1 MTKRKK
7 KKMRQFIVIQVIIYS
22 IMIWMIFSLM
32 EGFWRAALLSAL
44 TVLIYTAFI
53 SKLLRKNK
61 AVKARNSKPASSRRS
76 VYEDRYS
83 SPYFKPLN
91 HLEYEP
97 KIERNPEQK
106 QQKENKNSEWQI
118 HRKRV
123 KDLIEESQKQQ
134 VEEKHEELE
143 KEAQRYQHQ
152 TRTEPKEEENQVP
165 ARSEAK
171 ITEEKRVLRKEIPIE
186 KEMHKP
192 EQTYSRESF
201 GNPSISLLNLP
212 ARKKIQEN
220 QDALNLQAEL
230 LEETLESFGVKA
242 KVLNVTQGPAITRYE
257 LQPER
262 GVKVS
267 KVTNLS
273 DDIALNMAAR
283 SIRIEAPIPG
293 KAAIGIEIPNGE
305 TSLVAFRELIE
316 SRGYQRSESL
326 LPFAMGKSIG
336 GDSVIF
342 DLTRAPH
349 LLIAGATGS
358 GKSVCINTL
367 ILSLLFS
374 AHPDQVKLL
383 LIDPKVVELNRYNGV
398 PHLITP
404 VITDPKKATAS
415 LKWAVGEMEE
425 RYQIFA
431 EAGVRDLEGY
441 QRQNNSE
448 HMPYMVIIIDELAD
462 LMMVAAKEVEDNIC
476 RLAQKARA
484 AGIHLVLATQRPS
497 VDVITGLI
505 KANVPSR
512 IAFSVASQVDSRTI
526 LDMAGAEK
534 LLGRGDMLFHPVGA
548 NKPVRIQG
556 AFLSDEE
563 VQRTVDYLKQFRS
576 ENQIGAT
583 LEAEIE
589 KNEEQIEEDES
600 GESED
605 VFQEALRIASEQQQI
620 SISMLQR
627 KLRMGFNRAA
637 RIIDEMEERGY
648 VGPSEGTKP
657 RKLISGVRSSKDD

>member
-76 VYEDRYS
+76 VYEDRSS

-165 ARSEAK
+165 AKSEAK

-441 QRQNNSE
+441 RRQNNSE
-448 HMPYMVIIIDELAD
+448 PMPYMVIIIDELAD